1 MAIGS
6 AARALR
12 VAVLSMAFIASC
24 DSGTEPHGGL
34 FLMAELPARAVPGWK
49 LADTVAVRSL
59 DADGNPRA
67 EQVVTWS
74 VTGGGGTIEPLGT
87 RTNADGI
94 VRAVWTLGPS
104 AGENTALVGDA
115 AGSSLALQV
124 TGEAFRADSIA
135 AGASLGCGLVDGAIW
150 CWGQDPWVGGEAVS
164 IPPDPFGYRGD
175 VPGRVSGPADFVAL
189 AVSSETVCGLDAA
202 GAVLCASSESPVLAA
217 LAGLPTMRAIDGA
230 SWGAN
235 RFCGLAAADSTAWC
249 WVTGSAPA
257 AVEGSPAFIDIDV
270 EGSEG
275 SPETEAPLLTCGIR
289 ADSTAACWGLTS
301 LGNGSSGGSSTPV
314 AVSGG
319 HHFAEIAVLMG
330 AACGLTAEG
339 AVWCWGRNTYG
350 QLGVD
355 GGDALTPILSAQ
367 GVEHIGA
374 SQDAV
379 VVTDANGVVR
389 RWGGASSL
397 VTTGPIPTL
406 AGLSGAGFSK
416 HSMECVR
423 LADRQV
429 YCYDEMWDASSAWEM
444 ETYSPVQPAQP

>member
-1 MAIGS
+1 MWAITLRS
-6 AARALR
+6 RSCEYHCIYPVARGGRWLPR
-12 VAVLSMAFIASC
+12 LTTVVL
-24 DSGTEPHGGL
+24 
-34 FLMAELPARAVPGWK
+34 
-49 LADTVAVRSL
+49 
-59 DADGNPRA
+59 
-67 EQVVTWS
+67 VV
-74 VTGGGGTIEPLGT
+74 
-87 RTNADGI
+87 
-94 VRAVWTLGPS
+94 
-104 AGENTALVGDA
+104 LV
-115 AGSSLALQV
+115 
-124 TGEAFRADSIA
+124 
-135 AGASLGCGLVDGAIW
+135 
-150 CWGQDPWVGGEAVS
+150 
-164 IPPDPFGYRGD
+164 
-175 VPGRVSGPADFVAL
+175 
-189 AVSSETVCGLDAA
+189 
-202 GAVLCASSESPVLAA
+202 VLAA
-217 LAGLPTMRAIDGA
+217 
-230 SWGAN
+230 
-235 RFCGLAAADSTAWC
+235 CLAARSQARVAPTPDS
-249 WVTGSAPA
+249 SASEA
-257 AVEGSPAFIDIDV
+257 NLIHLGDVIDIDV